1 VSRTWSRRW
10 ADHVEGMGTEMRKG
24 YWWGSLKERGGL
36 EDLNVDGNI
45 ILKYISRNRMGR
57 RGLD

>member
-1 VSRTWSRRW
+1 M
-10 ADHVEGMGTEMRKG
+10 EGMGTEMRKG